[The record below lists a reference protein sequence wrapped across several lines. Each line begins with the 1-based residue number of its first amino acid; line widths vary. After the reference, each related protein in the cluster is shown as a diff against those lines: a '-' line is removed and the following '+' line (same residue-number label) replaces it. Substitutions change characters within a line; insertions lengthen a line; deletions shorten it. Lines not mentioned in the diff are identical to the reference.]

1 MTFPA
6 GWEVLSANQ
15 TMGESNVDTMDLR
28 IVETLRH
35 DPRSTNRGI
44 AAEIG
49 ISEAS
54 VGVRIRRLVDD
65 GDIQI
70 VGYQNLA
77 HLGYD
82 KTIHVDCFVEPGRT
96 EEVARA
102 LSRSQR
108 LDVVVILCGTPQI
121 MVVFLARDN
130 IDALEVIYSEIESV
144 DGIIRVE
151 SNVASTAVKT
161 VDTATSFCAPVEL
174 DDVDRQILALLSS
187 DGRLGNR
194 ELGRRVGIAEATARS
209 RIQRL
214 QLSAGLRYRLM
225 IHHRFARHL
234 ASAYVAIS
242 TYRGTAKR
250 VAEQIAQCHACFF
263 SAVTIGRYNVFCH
276 VLTAS
281 RSELYATIQSEIEVV
296 EGVSEI
302 GVREVLHVVKHAGQ
316 IGSALDT

>member
-1 MTFPA
+1 
-6 GWEVLSANQ
+6 VLGHKTRDEGRADL
-15 TMGESNVDTMDLR
+15 DTVDLR

-35 DPRSTNRGI
+35 DPRSTNRAI
-44 AAEIG
+44 AGQVG

-54 VGVRIRRLVDD
+54 VGVRIRRLVED

-96 EEVARA
+96 EEVAKA
-102 LSRSQR
+102 LSRSLR

-121 MVVFLARDN
+121 MVVFLARDDV
-130 IDALEVIYSEIESV
+130 DALEVIFSEIESV
-144 DGIIRVE
+144 DGIARLE
-151 SNVASTAVKT
+151 TNVASTASKAINEAIPV
-161 VDTATSFCAPVEL
+161 SAPVEV
-174 DDVDRQILALLSS
+174 DDIDRQIISLLSS

-194 ELGRRVGIAEATARS
+194 ELGRRVGIAEATTRS

-214 QLSAGLRYRLM
+214 QQSAGLRYRLM

-234 ASAYVAIS
+234 ASAYVAIC
-242 TYRGTAKR
+242 TDRGKAKH
-250 VAEQIAQCHACFF
+250 VAEKIAQCHACFF
-263 SAVTIGRYNVFCH
+263 SAVTLGRYSVFCH

-281 RSELYATIQSEIEVV
+281 RSELYATIQSEIEIVD
-296 EGVSEI
+296 GVSEI

-316 IGSALDT
+316 IGSTLDD